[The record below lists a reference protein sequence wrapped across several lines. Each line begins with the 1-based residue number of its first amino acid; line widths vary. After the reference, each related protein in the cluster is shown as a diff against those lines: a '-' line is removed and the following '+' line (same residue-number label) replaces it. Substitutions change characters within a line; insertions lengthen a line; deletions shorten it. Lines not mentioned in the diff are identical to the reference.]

1 MSKLAIPKH
10 VSVEEFMTEE
20 EKFLRDATRGFVDG
34 VIMPVR
40 QQVDADE
47 REHKIIEPVMKQI
60 LVDFGAQRMMFPE
73 KYGGL
78 GLTSSQSFYWA
89 AEELSR
95 GDSGMCVAALC
106 TAWPMVPIVYEPYR
120 RDDLLEEFA
129 KIFCGDEAH
138 FGCFAMTEPQGGCD
152 IENVETMKGRTI
164 RTTAELDGDEWVIN
178 GEKQWPTNSG
188 IASLYL
194 TVCTTN
200 PDLGEE
206 GMALIY
212 VPAPTKGLDFGD
224 FEVKAGMAAD
234 RNCSIYFDNV
244 RVPKRYRVAGP
255 GDDAKLFRQL
265 LVAGNIGSAGISI
278 GPAQN
283 TFEIVTN
290 YATERVAAG
299 KPIKEH
305 SITAVMLADMA
316 IGIETARTY
325 ALNVAHMFDRPEIY
339 GPRWSPEMVAK
350 SRIAKVYAADVG
362 VRVTDEAQ
370 RLMGS
375 NGYSRPYDVEKHW
388 RDVKM
393 TQQWLGGSILGRLD
407 IARHYCKLKTI

>member
-10 VSVEEFMTEE
+10 ISIEEFMTEE
-20 EKFLRDATRGFVDG
+20 EEFLRDATRGFVDG
-34 VIMPVR
+34 VIMPMR

-47 REHKIIEPVMKQI
+47 REHKIIESVMKQV
-60 LVDFGAQRMMFPE
+60 LVDFGAQRMLFPAE
-73 KYGGL
+73 YGGL
-78 GLTSSQSFYWA
+78 GISSFQEVYWA
-89 AEELSR
+89 AEELAR

-106 TAWPMVPIVYEPYR
+106 TGWPIVPILYEPYR
-120 RDDLLEEFA
+120 REDLLEEFA
-129 KIFCGDEAH
+129 KTFCGDEVH

-152 IENVETMKGRTI
+152 IENVDVIKGQTI
-164 RTTAELDGDEWVIN
+164 KTTAELDGDQWVIN

-194 TVCTTN
+194 TVCTTD

-206 GMALIY
+206 GIALIY

-234 RNCSIYFDNV
+234 RNCSIYYDNV
-244 RVPKRYRVAGP
+244 RVPKRYRIAGP

-265 LVAGNIGSAGISI
+265 LVAGNIGSAGISM

-283 TFEIVTN
+283 TFEIVTK
-290 YATERVAAG
+290 YATERVAGG

-316 IGIETARTY
+316 IGIETARIF

-339 GPRWSPEMVAK
+339 GPRWSSEMVAK

-362 VRVTDEAQ
+362 VRITDEAQ

-388 RDVKM
+388 RDVKI
-393 TQQWLGGSILGRLD
+393 TQQWLGGSIIGRLD
-407 IARHYCKLKTI
+407 IARYYCKLKTI